1 MRLVTTRL
9 TLGLAIA
16 IVVCAT
22 APGPADEGMWPV
34 NRFPTDLLEKA
45 HGFAPTP
52 EWLAHAQQASVRLA
66 GGCSGSFVSPRGL
79 VMTNYHCAVG
89 CVEALSSK
97 QRNLSATGF
106 LAAPDR
112 DEAQCPGMELNQ
124 LTSITDVTARVA
136 AEIED
141 KEGERFEAARRA
153 AFASIQSECATGANV
168 RCDVV
173 ELYHGAKYDLYKY
186 RRFQDV
192 RLVFA
197 PEFDTGFFGG
207 DPDNFMFPRFNLD
220 LAFLRVYEA
229 GQPLR
234 SPEYFRWSQNGG
246 QEGEL
251 VFVTGHPGTTS
262 RLFTLAQL
270 EFDRDVRIPYLLMT
284 LSERRGLLTEFQRR
298 GPEQARVSGS
308 LLVSIEN
315 ALKVFRGQF
324 AALAEPALFTRKREQ
339 DSALRDAARRDSA
352 LNSRYGGSWDEIAR
366 VSAQARELWPRFTV
380 LGSLTQSA
388 LFRQARRLL
397 RLAEERAK
405 PNEQRLPEYNDAAL
419 PAVEQQI
426 KADTP
431 YSKELEIVLLTY
443 ALTHVREQ
451 FGLEDEATKNLLGR
465 RSPEEVATEAIQKT
479 TLDRSTARIALMT
492 GGRAAIEAS
501 SDPLVRLARA
511 IDSIDRA
518 VRKQYEDRIGAE
530 LTRNTSRIAQ
540 AMFAIYG
547 DRIYPDATFTLR
559 VTYGTIRGWMEGD
572 RPVPPFTTLAG
583 LYARHTGSP
592 PFKLPAQWLEAKP
605 RVKVDTPFNLVADT
619 DIIGGNSGSPLLNRN
634 AEIVGLVFDGNIHSI
649 GGEYW
654 FDPAKNRTVAVDS
667 RGIREAL
674 RSVYGATRILDEI
687 ETGAAV
693 ETSGAPGR
701 R

>member
-1 MRLVTTRL
+1 MLFATTRRALVL
-9 TLGLAIA
+9 TSAMIVCAIA
-16 IVVCAT
+16 SS
-22 APGPADEGMWPV
+22 PADEGMWPV
-34 NRFPTDLLEKA
+34 NRFPTDIVQKA

-52 EWLAHAQQASVRLA
+52 EWLAHVQQASVRLA

-89 CVEALSSK
+89 CVDALSSK

-106 LAAPDR
+106 LAGPER

-124 LTSITDVTARVA
+124 LTSITDVTARVS
-136 AEIED
+136 AEIQD

-153 AFASIQSECATGANV
+153 VMASIQSECATGADV

-173 ELYHGAKYDLYKY
+173 ELYAGARYDLYKY

-207 DPDNFMFPRFNLD
+207 DPDNFMFPRYNLD
-220 LAFLRVYEA
+220 LTFLRVYDG

-234 SPEYFRWSQNGG
+234 SAQYFSWSPNGA
-246 QEGEL
+246 QEGDL

-270 EFDRDVRIPYLLMT
+270 EFDRDVRIPYFLMT

-308 LLVSIEN
+308 QLFFLEN
-315 ALKVFRGQF
+315 ALKVYRGEF
-324 AALAEPALFTRKREQ
+324 AALTTPALFARKRDEETV
-339 DSALRDAARRDSA
+339 LREAVRRDSG

-366 VSAQARELWPRFTV
+366 VSAEARELWPRLSI
-380 LGSLTQSA
+380 LGGLTQSA
-388 LFRQARRLL
+388 LFRQARRLV
-397 RLAEERAK
+397 RLADERVK
-405 PNEQRLPEYNDAAL
+405 PNEQRLPEYNQAAL

-443 ALTHVREQ
+443 ALSHIRERL
-451 FGLEDEATKNLLGR
+451 GLDDEATRNLLGR

-479 TLDRSTARIALMT
+479 TLDRAAARITLMT
-492 GGRAAIEAS
+492 GGRTAVES
-501 SDPLVRLARA
+501 SRDPLIKLARV
-511 IDSIDRA
+511 IDPIDRA
-518 VRKQYEDRIGAE
+518 VRKQYEDQIQAN

-540 AMFAIYG
+540 AIFAIRG
-547 DRIYPDATFTLR
+547 DRVYPDATFTLR
-559 VTYGTIRGWMEGD
+559 VTYGTIRGWAEGD
-572 RPVPPFTTLAG
+572 RRVAPFTTLAG
-583 LYARHTGSP
+583 LFARHTGSA
-592 PFKLPAQWLEAKP
+592 PFKLPARWLDAKP
-605 RVKVDTPFNLVADT
+605 RVKLDTPMNLVADT
-619 DIIGGNSGSPLLNRN
+619 DIIGGNSGSPLLDRD
-634 AEIVGLVFDGNIHSI
+634 ARIVGLIFDGNIHSI

-654 FDPAKNRTVAVDS
+654 FDPEKNRSVAVDS

-674 RSVYGATRILDEI
+674 TSVYDAARIVNELEI
-687 ETGAAV
+687 GAAV
-693 ETSGAPGR
+693 GNRGAPNR
-701 R
+701 P